1 MFRTVIN
8 DRMLSFV
15 IALAL
20 GTPFAVMQEGAVEG
34 AQEDPQLLRAW
45 ERWSQ
50 FEDAEH
56 REMAAAI
63 EAFVFDAEHPKLRA
77 LATLKHAENGPKT
90 LRDRDLPAFEAK
102 EYAPAL
108 KLRTKTIARKKSSWG
123 RFAKKYGIDP
133 DARPEN
139 SWAWSSGRQALLAPA
154 KAEPGPRARVESM
167 LRGELPEPDYWLARL
182 EAELD
187 FDPLIQEAA
196 AYFEHNYRDR
206 DGNFYEGIQ
215 LADLWASQREFGISD
230 VEAVA
235 FLRNILGDESIRSPI
250 PSRLHNGIYA
260 LIREQYEEVR
270 EAEQLRRAL
279 AGSYLGID
287 EAVPVVLRG
296 VIPRLDLAWAV
307 VQNDPARMRAW
318 LKEHPTRMAFLA
330 SVEKRIAAHL
340 AAHEISKQD
349 LATRPGALSAHLAVR
364 AREGMRR
371 EGLMGLRGR

>member
-1 MFRTVIN
+1 
-8 DRMLSFV
+8 ML
-15 IALAL
+15 ALVLALSL
-20 GTPFAVMQEGAVEG
+20 GTPLAVMQEGA
-34 AQEDPQLLRAW
+34 AQGTQDDPQLTHAW
-45 ERWSQ
+45 ERWDQ
-50 FEDAEH
+50 FEEADH

-63 EAFVFDAEHPKLRA
+63 EAYVFDAEHPKLRA
-77 LATLKHAENGPKT
+77 LAALTQAKNSPKT
-90 LRDRDLPAFEAK
+90 LRERDLPAFDPK

-108 KLRTKTIARKKSSWG
+108 KLRTKSVSRKKSGWK

-133 DARPEN
+133 GRLPEQH
-139 SWAWSSGRQALLAPA
+139 WAWSSGRQVLLAPA
-154 KAEPGPRARVESM
+154 GKGPSSRARIEAM
-167 LRGELPEPDYWLARL
+167 LRGAFAEPEYWLARL

-206 DGNFYEGIQ
+206 DGNLYEGIR

-235 FLRNILGDESIRSPI
+235 FLRTILGDDSIRSPI

-260 LIREQYEEVR
+260 LIREQYEVVR
-270 EAEQLRRAL
+270 EAEQLRQAL
-279 AGSYLGID
+279 AGSYLGIED
-287 EAVPVVLRG
+287 AVPVVLRG

-307 VQNDPARMRAW
+307 VGDDPARMRAW
-318 LKEHPTRMAFLA
+318 LKEYPTRMAFLG
-330 SVEKRIAAHL
+330 SVEERIAAHL
-340 AAHEISKQD
+340 AAHEISEQE
-349 LATRPGALSAHLAVR
+349 LATRPGTLAAHLAVR